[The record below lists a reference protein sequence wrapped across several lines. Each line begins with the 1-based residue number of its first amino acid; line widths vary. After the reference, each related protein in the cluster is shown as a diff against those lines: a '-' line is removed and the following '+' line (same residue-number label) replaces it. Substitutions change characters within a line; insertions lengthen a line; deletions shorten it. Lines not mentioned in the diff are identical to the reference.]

1 MLHTE
6 TKGTGAQMVPLERVR
21 RPSSASEPLFV
32 PRKRPAKPQPDSPPP
47 RAPRRFKVVDVRTR
61 EELAAGADARET
73 LDVLRRVRS
82 MIDVSVAVWQEE
94 RDRWRLL
101 TLAEQRLMWQLAR
114 ERDADGSG

>member
-1 MLHTE
+1 
-6 TKGTGAQMVPLERVR
+6 
-21 RPSSASEPLFV
+21 
-32 PRKRPAKPQPDSPPP
+32 
-47 RAPRRFKVVDVRTR
+47 VVDVRTR